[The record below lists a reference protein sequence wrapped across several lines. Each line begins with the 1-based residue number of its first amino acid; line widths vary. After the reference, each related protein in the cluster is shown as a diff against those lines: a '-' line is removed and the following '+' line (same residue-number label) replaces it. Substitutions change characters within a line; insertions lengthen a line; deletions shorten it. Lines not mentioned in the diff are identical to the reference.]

1 MSGQETLAAL
11 PPVGPKPAPRPVPAW
26 LRERP
31 ELALAPL
38 VFLALMT
45 IWQGLAWTGWISR
58 FVLPAPSSIAEAL
71 VAGLASGLFLQHAL
85 VTVSEAAIGFGIAV
99 GAGLAIGTLVAESRF
114 LERAVYPF
122 LVALQTMPKIALAP
136 LFVVWFGFGPSSK
149 IAVAA
154 IISFFP
160 MLVTTIAGLRGTDQ
174 GRLDVLRALGAGRWR
189 CLISVKLPGALPHIF
204 SGLSIA
210 VVFAMTGAIVGEFV
224 GASAG
229 LGYLIIQ
236 ANARMNIPQVFAILL
251 VLGGIGVLAFGTV
264 QTLRRRL
271 LFWAPQEELSRK

>member
-1 MSGQETLAAL
+1 MQ
-11 PPVGPKPAPRPVPAW
+11 PAPTSLPSLRPRLSAPPALPAW

-31 ELALAPL
+31 ELALTPL
-38 VFLALMT
+38 AFLGIVSL
-45 IWQGLAWTGWISR
+45 WQAVAELELLSR
-58 FVLPAPSSIAEAL
+58 FVLPAPSEIAASL
-71 VAGLASGLFLQHAL
+71 AAGMASGLFAEHAL
-85 VTVSEAAIGFGIAV
+85 VTVGEAAAGFGIAAI
-99 GAGLAIGTLVAESRF
+99 AGLVVGTLVAELRW
-114 LERAVYPF
+114 LERSVYPY

-136 LFVVWFGFGPSSK
+136 LLVVWFGFGPGSK

-154 IISFFP
+154 VISFFP
-160 MLVTTIAGLRGTDQ
+160 MLVTTLAGLRNTDQ

-189 CLISVKLPGALPHIF
+189 CFISAKLPGALPHIF

-229 LGYLIIQ
+229 LGYLIVQ

-251 VLGGIGVLAFGTV
+251 VLGAIGVLAYGTV
-264 QTLRRRL
+264 QALRRRL
-271 LFWAPQEELSRK
+271 LFWAPQEEHDRR

>member
-1 MSGQETLAAL
+1 LSGQEALQASAL
-11 PPVGPKPAPRPVPAW
+11 PQPAPRLIPAW

-31 ELALAPL
+31 ELALTPL
-38 VFLALMT
+38 VFLLIVT
-45 IWQGLAWTGWISR
+45 LWQGVAWLELVSR
-58 FVLPAPSSIAEAL
+58 FILPAPSHIAQSL
-71 VAGLASGLFLQHAL
+71 VQGIASGVFLQHGL
-85 VTVSEAAIGFGIAV
+85 VTVAEAATGFGIAV
-99 GAGLAIGTLVAESRF
+99 AAGLVIGTLIAEFRI
-114 LERAVYPF
+114 LERAVYPY

-136 LFVVWFGFGPSSK
+136 LFVVWFGFGPTSK

-189 CLISVKLPGALPHIF
+189 CFISAKLPGALPHIF

-251 VLGGIGVLAFGTV
+251 VLGGIGVLAYGTV

>member
-1 MSGQETLAAL
+1 MLRAPAHPSLGLRLRLATPGAL
-11 PPVGPKPAPRPVPAW
+11 LAW

-31 ELALAPL
+31 ELALTPL
-38 VFLALMT
+38 VFLGIVTL
-45 IWQGLAWTGWISR
+45 WQAVAWLELVSR
-58 FVLPAPSSIAEAL
+58 FILPAPSSIAAAL
-71 VAGLASGLFLQHAL
+71 AAGLASGLFLQHAL
-85 VTVSEAAIGFGIAV
+85 VTVTEAAAGFAIAV
-99 GAGLAIGTLVAESRF
+99 AAGLVVGTLVAEFRW
-114 LERAVYPF
+114 LERAVYPY

-136 LFVVWFGFGPSSK
+136 LLVVWFGFGPASK

-154 IISFFP
+154 VISFFP
-160 MLVTTIAGLRGTDQ
+160 MLVTTLAGLRDTDQ

-189 CLISVKLPGALPHIF
+189 CFITAKLPGALPHIF

-251 VLGGIGVLAFGTV
+251 VLGGIGVLAYGTV
-264 QTLRRRL
+264 QALRWRL
-271 LFWAPQEELSRK
+271 LFWAPREEHGRP